1 MPSAPPEHH
10 FPQSLLPLFT
20 VYPLSYLLT
29 KPDKPDDIGVSSIS
43 KVFVVVGFKV
53 ADPTMLSINPTTD
66 HPSRRVAASGYRRG

>member
-43 KVFVVVGFKV
+43 KVFVVVGF
-53 ADPTMLSINPTTD
+53 
-66 HPSRRVAASGYRRG
+66 